1 MPLKEFWRR
10 SRCCHFSSARL
21 FLRALPEMV
30 DPGQGE
36 VVSEPGR
43 WEQQESGHLSCL
55 PASGMTLHRC
65 LPLSGPLSPAVNQ
78 GMKLLQL
85 ENVVL
90 GPSSSTDKPPL
101 ARLLPFVE
109 NSVCACMCVCVWL
122 EVTTVEYWQ
131 FCVGWT
137 HWTTCHSAGFRPGK
151 TSCPA
156 TATLRNTFPRVTL
169 GSGRSQFS

>member
-109 NSVCACMCVCVWL
+109 NSVCACMCVCV
-122 EVTTVEYWQ
+122 
-131 FCVGWT
+131 GWR
-137 HWTTCHSAGFRPGK
+137 SPQSSIGSSVLAGPTGP
-151 TSCPA
+151 PA
-156 TATLRNTFPRVTL
+156 TLLASGLGRLLVQLQLR
-169 GSGRSQFS
+169 

>member
-1 MPLKEFWRR
+1 
-10 SRCCHFSSARL
+10 
-21 FLRALPEMV
+21 MV

-65 LPLSGPLSPAVNQ
+65 LPFSGPLSPAVNQ

-101 ARLLPFVE
+101 ARLLPSVE
-109 NSVCACMCVCVWL
+109 NSVCACVCVCVVGGLNSRVLAVLCWL
-122 EVTTVEYWQ
+122 DPLDHLPLCWLQAWEDFLSSYSYAEELIP
-131 FCVGWT
+131 
-137 HWTTCHSAGFRPGK
+137 TCHSWFRQI
-151 TSCPA
+151 TV
-156 TATLRNTFPRVTL
+156 FL
-169 GSGRSQFS
+169 GQKFKND